1 MTPQKMFD
9 IFKENFQYIANKV
22 LRYKKHD
29 NNSIEI
35 TFQNRRVLIFA
46 TNVDGTE
53 WQLSDPKFYKGEKI
67 DGQNS

>member
-9 IFKENFQYIANKV
+9 IFKENFQYIADKV

-29 NNSIEI
+29 DKSIEI

-53 WQLSDPKFYKGEKI
+53 WQLSDPRFYKGEKI
-67 DGQNS
+67 DGKDS